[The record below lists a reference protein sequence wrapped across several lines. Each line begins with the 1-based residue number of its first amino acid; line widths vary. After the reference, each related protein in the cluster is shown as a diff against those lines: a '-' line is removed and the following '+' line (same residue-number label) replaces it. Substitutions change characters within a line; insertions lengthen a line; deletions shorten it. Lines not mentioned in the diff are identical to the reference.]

1 MLIICR
7 CLTDCRLLK
16 CYGCISVLGLGD
28 GGERATAREWLFL
41 GSSLALVILLC
52 VVKVVA
58 AASGGGKIMHM
69 VRWKR
74 LLLRG
79 LVLLAVGFM
88 AFSCFLALEAVAG
101 KLLGE
106 EGSSVS
112 SFSLVRAGCAVV
124 AAATHFQFGRALVA
138 GV

>member
-1 MLIICR
+1 
-7 CLTDCRLLK
+7 
-16 CYGCISVLGLGD
+16 
-28 GGERATAREWLFL
+28 
-41 GSSLALVILLC
+41 
-52 VVKVVA
+52 
-58 AASGGGKIMHM
+58 MHM

-79 LVLLAVGFM
+79 LLLLAVGFM

-101 KLLGE
+101 KLLDK

-112 SFSLVRAGCAVV
+112 SFGLVPAGCALV